1 MTIDNINEKIIFKSV
16 AKPQNSSK
24 QIGRWLL
31 IMFTLGLLYYF
42 YSLWKITG
50 LLNVLI
56 LFIFI
61 ILFIVALYGL
71 IYNLFI
77 HDRKNK
83 NYLYLLTEK
92 HLIIAKDN
100 IIIRNEEI
108 ASFNSVQICREKNNY
123 GDLIFLN
130 INFDNILSN
139 VFPKQNKMELL
150 GVENLRE
157 MVNLLLAI
165 NPDIYISDDKIKIKN
180 NL

>member
-1 MTIDNINEKIIFKSV
+1 MAFNNV
-16 AKPQNSSK
+16 
-24 QIGRWLL
+24 
-31 IMFTLGLLYYF
+31 YF
-42 YSLWKITG
+42 RFI
-50 LLNVLI
+50 VI

-130 INFDNILSN
+130 INFGNILSN
-139 VFPKQNKMELL
+139 VFSKQNKMELL